1 MRSEALALGQSL
13 MDRRQLVRAAFAF
26 PLAHASRALAQ
37 DLIFLGDMH
46 AHFFFNEQ
54 GTTKSGPVARILA
67 GGKATLVAWSLVGDV
82 LWMRP
87 TPRGFAQKAV
97 PKAGDTLGWF
107 QRELTR
113 IKRHITEQKLKIV
126 RAPRDVELALK
137 GDPHVVLAV
146 EGASFVEDDPSRLK
160 MAYDLGI
167 RHLQLVHYIKNTIG
181 DFQTERPEHGGLTDL
196 GKKVIQECNRL
207 GILIDLAHC
216 TSDAVTQAL
225 AISKVPMVWSHSSVT
240 NRRQPDWTMIAW
252 QARQLTLGG
261 ASAITRKGGVVGLWA
276 LRQDVGGTID
286 AYATRLSEMA
296 DWLGEDH
303 VAFGTDMNG
312 LATNAVISNYADLR
326 GVVEY
331 WERQQ
336 VSRGRIQKLAIGNYA
351 RVLRTALGS
360 S

>member
-1 MRSEALALGQSL
+1 
-13 MDRRQLVRAAFAF
+13 
-26 PLAHASRALAQ
+26 
-37 DLIFLGDMH
+37 
-46 AHFFFNEQ
+46 
-54 GTTKSGPVARILA
+54 
-67 GGKATLVAWSLVGDV
+67 
-82 LWMRP
+82 
-87 TPRGFAQKAV
+87 
-97 PKAGDTLGWF
+97 
-107 QRELTR
+107 
-113 IKRHITEQKLKIV
+113 
-126 RAPRDVELALK
+126 
-137 GDPHVVLAV
+137 
-146 EGASFVEDDPSRLK
+146 
-160 MAYDLGI
+160 
-167 RHLQLVHYIKNTIG
+167 
-181 DFQTERPEHGGLTDL
+181 
-196 GKKVIQECNRL
+196 
-207 GILIDLAHC
+207 
-216 TSDAVTQAL
+216 
-225 AISKVPMVWSHSSVT
+225 
-240 NRRQPDWTMIAW
+240 MIAW